1 MIYAIRAGS
10 FGSIKIGRATN
21 PIARLAEL
29 QTAHH
34 EVLNLLAAVKW
45 PDDTETRLHRHLAE
59 YKLIGEWFKPS
70 ELVLWVVE
78 MMRDYDAY
86 HVLFSTLAPDD
97 YLFQPGQDGY
107 VNQLALYEQERASAL
122 G

>member
-10 FGSIKIGRATN
+10 FGPVKIGRATN
-21 PIARLAEL
+21 PIVRLAEL

-34 EVLNLLAAVKW
+34 EMLNLLAAVRW
-45 PDDTETRLHRHLAE
+45 PDEEESRLHIALAE
-59 YKLIGEWFKPS
+59 HRLQGEWFKPS

-86 HVLFSTLAPDD
+86 HVLFSRLEPDR
-97 YLFQPGQDGY
+97 YPPPC
-107 VNQLALYEQERASAL
+107 NYEAQSAL
-122 G
+122 HVPSRVIS